1 MNEVAILAYDGC
13 WGMGLFSATDFFRIV
28 ALLERHTGLA
38 QGYRVRVL
46 SADGARIALASGH
59 VIQPDAALEEL
70 GAGDLIV
77 IPPIEGPR
85 LAAGFNPDPR
95 ALEWLARNR
104 EQGARIL
111 AMTTGV
117 CYLAAAGLGQGL
129 LATHWAF
136 VRPLKLRYPAWDFSA
151 HPSFLQAQ
159 GIWSSGSLGGGFDAL
174 LEILAQDRGDR
185 FAQLCATHLLVA
197 APERLSPILPGHRNH
212 RDPAIFK
219 VQDWIESH
227 HSQAVSIAD
236 MAHEAGLSERTL
248 KRRFQLATRLPPNL
262 YLQRVRVDKAKKLL
276 LASDMS
282 VKAIAYEV
290 GYENVSYFVRLF
302 KTQVGQTP
310 AQWRQGVAERERQP
324 RPWPGDH

>member
-1 MNEVAILAYDGC
+1 MDEVGILAYDGC
-13 WGMGLFSATDFFRIV
+13 WGLGLFSATDFFRIV
-28 ALLERHTGLA
+28 SLLERHLGVA

-46 SADGARIALASGH
+46 SSDGAPITLASGH
-59 VIQPDAALEEL
+59 VIHPDGALDDA
-70 GAGDLIV
+70 GACGLIV
-77 IPPIEGPR
+77 IPPLEGPR
-85 LAAGFNPDPR
+85 LSAGFHPDAR
-95 ALEWLARNR
+95 ALAWLARHR
-104 EQGARIL
+104 ERGARIL
-111 AMTTGV
+111 SMTTGA
-117 CYLAAAGLGQGL
+117 CYVAAAGLGQGL
-129 LATHWAF
+129 LLATHWAF
-136 VRPLKLRYPAWDFSA
+136 VRQLKRDYPNCEFIA
-151 HPSFLQAQ
+151 HPSFMQAH

-227 HSQAVSIAD
+227 HGQAITLAD
-236 MAHEAGLSERTL
+236 MAREARLSERTL

-276 LASDMS
+276 LASDLS

-302 KTQVGQTP
+302 KAQVGQTP
-310 AQWRQGVAERERQP
+310 ALWRSGANLAAP
-324 RPWPGDH
+324 